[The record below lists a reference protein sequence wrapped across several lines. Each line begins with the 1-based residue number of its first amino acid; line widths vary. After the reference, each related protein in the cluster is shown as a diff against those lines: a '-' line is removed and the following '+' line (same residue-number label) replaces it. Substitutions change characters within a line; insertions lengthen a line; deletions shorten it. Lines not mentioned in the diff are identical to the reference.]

1 MNAAHADLSSI
12 QENNL
17 KGVPVTKI
25 FIAAFITQFC
35 MGFEVLLR
43 ANAATAIKSG
53 FFDATNPL
61 TSGTMI
67 GEVLGALFLGFA
79 ISNFLMAPLVDGIG
93 LRRTHVISVLCY
105 LGGTLSL
112 LLATPESSYAYHLLW
127 GGSLL
132 QGLAWGSIEAVLNPL
147 VVTIYPRKKVQMLN
161 LFHAAYAVGV
171 VIAAPCCT
179 LVETFSLGWKLQLGL
194 VFIPAIVA
202 LMLIARVKYP
212 VTERVATGVSFAGM
226 FKHTFGR
233 WLFYF
238 FLFAMFITSASE
250 IATVSW
256 IDLTLS
262 KVIGFQGFWLV
273 AFIFII
279 HVITRL
285 FAGMLDRLLGSAGIL
300 FCGSLVTFIGLALLS
315 RANGPGIAFLAAVLF
330 GMGTC
335 VLWPTTLA
343 GISERFPKGGAL
355 AIGVMASAGML
366 ASYVIMPVFGK
377 LFDSAKIALAGGT
390 EAFTR
395 LQEGTPE
402 HDEVMIGAASSMFQT
417 ISWLPLIAVVL
428 YAGLWVYERRIKR
441 IASNNGEG
449 P

>member
-1 MNAAHADLSSI
+1 MSATYTDTSSI
-12 QENNL
+12 AEHNL
-17 KGVPVTKI
+17 QGVPVTRI
-25 FIAAFITQFC
+25 FIAAFITQLC

-61 TSGTMI
+61 NSGNMI

-79 ISNFLMAPLVDGIG
+79 ISNFAMAPLVDGIG
-93 LRRTHVISVLCY
+93 LRRTHILSVLLY
-105 LGGTLSL
+105 LGGTFSL
-112 LLATPESSYAYHLLW
+112 LLATPESSYAYYLLW

-161 LFHAAYAVGV
+161 WFHGAYAVGV

-179 LVETFSLGWKLQLGL
+179 LVETFSLGWKLQLAL
-194 VFIPAIVA
+194 VFIPAIAA
-202 LMLIARVKYP
+202 LALIARVKYP
-212 VTERVATGVSFAGM
+212 VTERVAAGVSFSGM
-226 FKHTFGR
+226 FKHTFTR
-233 WLFYF
+233 RLFYF
-238 FLFAMFITSASE
+238 FIFTMFITSASE

-279 HVITRL
+279 HALTRL
-285 FAGMLDRLLGSAGIL
+285 FAGVLDRLLGSAGIL
-300 FCGSLVTFIGLALLS
+300 FCGSLLTFIGLALLS
-315 RANGPGIAFLAAVLF
+315 RASGPGTAFLAAVLF

-335 VLWPTTLA
+335 VLWPTTLV

-366 ASYVIMPVFGK
+366 ASYVIMPAFGK
-377 LFDSAKIALAGGT
+377 LFDNAKIAIAGGA

-395 LQEGTPE
+395 LQEGTPA

-417 ISWLPLIAVVL
+417 ISWLPLIAVIL
-428 YAGLWVYERRIKR
+428 YAGLCIYELRAKR
-441 IASNNGEG
+441 AAAASA
-449 P
+449 